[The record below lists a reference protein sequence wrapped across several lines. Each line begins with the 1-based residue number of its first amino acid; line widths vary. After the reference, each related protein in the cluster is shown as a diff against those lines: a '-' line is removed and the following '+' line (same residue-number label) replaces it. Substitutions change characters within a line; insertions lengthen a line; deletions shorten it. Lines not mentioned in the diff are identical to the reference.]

1 MQNSINM
8 HLMHGLRK
16 HNFFC
21 LSKGATDDALMEEE
35 RMKSVLNLRVWVAAL
50 AVGLAMPAMAM
61 AGEWVTP
68 AIDGYGGVHPLP
80 HAMVQPNPK
89 HRYKAIFDVTSHA
102 KDPSEVNPG
111 LKHVARAVNAF
122 ASAGVPL
129 SHLHFVAIVH
139 GPATSAILSDAAYKK
154 LFNVDNPN
162 IDLLSKLKKAGV
174 KVFVCGQAMYDLKY
188 PLADVSKDV
197 HVALSAL
204 PTVVIYGDMGY
215 AYMKQ

>member
-1 MQNSINM
+1 
-8 HLMHGLRK
+8 
-16 HNFFC
+16 
-21 LSKGATDDALMEEE
+21 
-35 RMKSVLNLRVWVAAL
+35 MKSVLHIRVWVAAL
-50 AVGLAMPAMAM
+50 TMALAMPAMAM

-68 AIDGYGGVHPLP
+68 AIQGYGGVHPLP
-80 HAMVQPNPK
+80 HAAVQPNPK

-102 KDPSEVNPG
+102 KDPSGINPG

-139 GPATSAILSDAAYKK
+139 GPATSAILSNAAYRK
-154 LFNVDNPN
+154 LFNMDNPN

-188 PLADVSKDV
+188 ALSDASKEV
-197 HVALSAL
+197 KVALSAL

>member
-1 MQNSINM
+1 
-8 HLMHGLRK
+8 
-16 HNFFC
+16 
-21 LSKGATDDALMEEE
+21 
-35 RMKSVLNLRVWVAAL
+35 MKSVMHMRVWVTAL
-50 AVGLAMPAMAM
+50 ALGLSMPAMAM

-68 AIDGYGGVHPLP
+68 AIQGYGGVHPLP
-80 HAMVQPNPK
+80 HAAVQPNPK

-102 KDPSEVNPG
+102 KDPSGINPG

-129 SHLHFVAIVH
+129 SHLRFVAIVH
-139 GPATSAILSDAAYKK
+139 GPATAAVLNDAAYQKY
-154 LFNVDNPN
+154 FNMDNPN
-162 IDLLSKLKKAGV
+162 AKMLAELKKAGV

-188 PLADVSKDV
+188 PLDAVSKDV
-197 HVALSAL
+197 RVALSAL